1 MSKNDSTAEILV
13 LYYSPGG
20 TTAEMANIIARG
32 IEEVNGAQARIRTVP
47 DVSPVTEQAEPA
59 IPESGPL
66 YATMDDLTECDG
78 LVLGCPTH
86 FGNMPA
92 AMKHFIDGTS
102 ALWMGCKLA
111 GKPAAVFSASTSMHG
126 GQESTL
132 LTMMLPLLHHG
143 MLIVGLPYTQVDL
156 FRGEIEATAA
166 VHVKLPGGTGRQMGD
181 YDDFETV
188 QPLRGTASELAD
200 RLRDVLNGGE
210 LGNIRHI
217 EASLCIPFALPGDI
231 RIVPG

>member
-1 MSKNDSTAEILV
+1 MNTSSNKQEVLV

-20 TTAEMANIIARG
+20 TTAEMATIIARG
-32 IEEVNGAQARIRTVP
+32 IEEVDGMQARIRTVP
-47 DVSPVTEQAEPA
+47 AVSPVNEQTSPD
-59 IPESGPL
+59 IPEDGPL
-66 YATMDDLTECDG
+66 YATMNDLTECNG

-102 ALWMGCKLA
+102 ALWMGGKLA

-143 MLIVGLPYTQVDL
+143 MLLVGLPYTETEL
-156 FRGEIEATAA
+156 
-166 VHVKLPGGTGRQMGD
+166 
-181 YDDFETV
+181 FETKTGGSPYGATRLTNDLDST
-188 QPLRGTASELAD
+188 PLSDEERKLCLAIGK
-200 RLRDVLNGGE
+200 RVANTSKKLF
-210 LGNIRHI
+210 
-217 EASLCIPFALPGDI
+217 SS
-231 RIVPG
+231 

>member
-1 MSKNDSTAEILV
+1 MSQSSKSQEILI

-32 IEEVNGAQARIRTVP
+32 VEEIEGVQARIRTVP
-47 DVSPVTEQAEPA
+47 DVSPATEQTTAE

-66 YATMDDLTECDG
+66 YASTDDLIECDG
-78 LVLGCPTH
+78 LIIGCPTH

-92 AMKHFIDGTS
+92 AMKYFIDNTS
-102 ALWMGCKLA
+102 ALWMGGKLA

-143 MLIVGLPYTQVDL
+143 MLIVGLPYTETSLFETKTGGSPYGVTRLTDDL
-156 FRGEIEATAA
+156 EATPLSDDER
-166 VHVKLPGGTGRQMGD
+166 KLGLAIGRR
-181 YDDFETV
+181 V
-188 QPLRGTASELAD
+188 ASTAKKLS
-200 RLRDVLNGGE
+200 
-210 LGNIRHI
+210 
-217 EASLCIPFALPGDI
+217 S
-231 RIVPG
+231 